1 MGKALG
7 KTAMLSLV
15 SLVQKKEVLA
25 NGDVQWVDIMEQVSY
40 GYSLNVGV
48 DPIINGGAGKS
59 RSLRRR

>member
-48 DPIINGGAGKS
+48 DPIINRGG
-59 RSLRRR
+59 R